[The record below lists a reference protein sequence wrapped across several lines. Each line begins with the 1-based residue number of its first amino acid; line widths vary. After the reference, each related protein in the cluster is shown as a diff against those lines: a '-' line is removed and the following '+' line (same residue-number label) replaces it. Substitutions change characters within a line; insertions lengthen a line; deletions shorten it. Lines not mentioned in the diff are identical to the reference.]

1 MMSATRPRRARISLD
16 VSPIGSLQF
25 ARLYISLHKLRRV
38 LFSEQYWKYGD
49 NLVGART
56 LNRQRC
62 RLIVVARAPFTFFC
76 QMTDFPRI
84 IAHIVSIMS
93 LDDEMNKSMN
103 KSRVPPRGGTR
114 ASNNSSAPIKKE
126 RKEVVIDDASND
138 RATRVRDVTQHRA
151 LRLRSIEAARRT
163 AREDSF
169 IERA

>member
-1 MMSATRPRRARISLD
+1 M
-16 VSPIGSLQF
+16 
-25 ARLYISLHKLRRV
+25 
-38 LFSEQYWKYGD
+38 
-49 NLVGART
+49 
-56 LNRQRC
+56 
-62 RLIVVARAPFTFFC
+62 TFF
-76 QMTDFPRI
+76 TDNRDI
-84 IAHIVSIMS
+84 LIADIVSS

-114 ASNNSSAPIKKE
+114 ANNNSKAPIKKE

-151 LRLRSIEAARRT
+151 LRLRSIEAAWRT